1 VLNSR
6 FYLSDTGYVN
16 TRSILTLF
24 RRTRYYLREVI
35 ATKEVPKTY

>member
-1 VLNSR
+1 VPNGR
-6 FYLSDTGYVN
+6 FYLGDAGYVN
-16 TRSILTLF
+16 TGSILTLF